1 MVAAGRSC
9 FLLSCFLAI
18 SLAASLPVQAQI
30 NGVPASVTS
39 LGFGGSNNPNPGV
52 RASVTS
58 LGPNG
63 FGNSRPVFGDCCAN
77 FFMPANPNL
86 ALFFNGQFS
95 DRQVFNRQS
104 FDRQSSGRHR
114 RHGDHDFSPVGVS
127 GPVYVPYAVPYAVPS
142 DSPYADEADDDS
154 PDYDYVRAPDVRT
167 RERDQYS
174 AAKRHASRDLAPISG
189 ASAKPGAGESEE
201 PEAPRVEDPVTAQ
214 PSTVLV
220 FKDGHQSDVL
230 NYAIVGDTLFDLG
243 AGRTRKILLAD
254 LDLAATHKANDE
266 RGVDFQIPASAKQP

>member
-1 MVAAGRSC
+1 MLAARRSC
-9 FLLSCFLAI
+9 FLLCFL
-18 SLAASLPVQAQI
+18 LAFSVVACLPVQAQI

-63 FGNSRPVFGDCCAN
+63 YGNSRPAFGNCCAN
-77 FFMPANPNL
+77 FFMPANPNP

-104 FDRQSSGRHR
+104 SGRHR
-114 RHGDHDFSPVGVS
+114 RHRDHDSFPVGVS
-127 GPVYVPYAVPYAVPS
+127 EPAYVPVPVPYAVPYAVSS
-142 DSPYADEADDDS
+142 DDAYAEDADDDS
-154 PDYDYVRAPDVRT
+154 PDSDYVRAPDVRKS
-167 RERDQYS
+167 ERNPYS
-174 AAKRHASRDLAPISG
+174 SAQRPASRDLAPMAD
-189 ASAKPGAGESEE
+189 ASAKPAPGESDE
-201 PEAPRVEDPVTAQ
+201 PVPAAAEDPVTAQ

-254 LDLAATHKANDE
+254 LDLPATRKANDE
-266 RGVDFQIPASAKQP
+266 RGVDFQIPASARQP

>member
-1 MVAAGRSC
+1 MLAARRSC
-9 FLLSCFLAI
+9 FLLCFL
-18 SLAASLPVQAQI
+18 LAFSVVACLPVQAQI

-63 FGNSRPVFGDCCAN
+63 YGNSRPAFGNCCAN
-77 FFMPANPNL
+77 FFMPANPNP

-95 DRQVFNRQS
+95 DRQVFNRQA
-104 FDRQSSGRHR
+104 SGHHR
-114 RHGDHDFSPVGVS
+114 RHRDHDSFPVGVS
-127 GPVYVPYAVPYAVPS
+127 EPVYVPYAVPYAVSS
-142 DSPYADEADDDS
+142 DDAYAEDADDDS
-154 PDYDYVRAPDVRT
+154 PDSDYVGAPDVRKS
-167 RERDQYS
+167 ERRPDS
-174 AAKRHASRDLAPISG
+174 SAKRRASRDLAPMAD
-189 ASAKPGAGESEE
+189 ASAKPAPGESDE
-201 PEAPRVEDPVTAQ
+201 PAPAAAEDPVTAQ

-254 LDLAATHKANDE
+254 LDLPATHKANDE
-266 RGVDFQIPASAKQP
+266 RGVDFQIPASARQP